1 MTTKRKKPGASASRP
16 KAKTDTPTKDK
27 TVSRVISKP
36 ALLALL
42 KSIKV
47 YASDM
52 DSARA
57 DIGSAVAAAVK
68 TKYLHKK
75 AFAIFRALDKL
86 PDLKR
91 EETMRQIAMMGAHV
105 GWKDQKS
112 LFDDVLYVDPKKQEQ
127 LFRESSEQAAKPTE
141 AKPVT
146 NGKTATAKAAKPDA
160 DAAKTDPDSSGTQ
173 PAPPLTTQDDSGA
186 KTTAH

>member
-1 MTTKRKKPGASASRP
+1 MTKRKKPGASSSKP
-16 KAKTDTPTKDK
+16 KAKTDTPVKDK
-27 TVSRVISKP
+27 TTSRVISKP
-36 ALLALL
+36 ALLALM

-75 AFAIFRALDKL
+75 AFAIFRSLDKL
-86 PDLKR
+86 PELKR
-91 EETMRQIAMMGAHV
+91 EETLRQIMMMGAHM
-105 GWKDQKS
+105 GWDDQKTI
-112 LFDDVLYVDPKKQEQ
+112 FGKVQYVDPKKQEQ

-146 NGKTATAKAAKPDA
+146 NGKTATAKGAKPDA
-160 DAAKTDPDSSGTQ
+160 DAAKDKPGETGTPPTP
-173 PAPPLTTQDDSGA
+173 PATVKDDTGKGTEA
-186 KTTAH
+186 VH